1 MEYFKGKKILITGGT
16 GTLGQAL
23 TKELLNL
30 DVHSIR
36 IFSRNEEK
44 QVKML
49 EKFGDERLRTCVG
62 DIRDLPRLK
71 IALDEVDIVFHTAA
85 LKHVDL
91 IEYSG

>member
-30 DVHSIR
+30 EVHSIR

-49 EKFGDERLRTCVG
+49 EKFGDECFLEK
-62 DIRDLPRLK
+62 DLLK
-71 IALDEVDIVFHTAA
+71 L
-85 LKHVDL
+85 
-91 IEYSG
+91 

>member
-62 DIRDLPRLK
+62 DIRD
-71 IALDEVDIVFHTAA
+71 FQ
-85 LKHVDL
+85 
-91 IEYSG
+91 